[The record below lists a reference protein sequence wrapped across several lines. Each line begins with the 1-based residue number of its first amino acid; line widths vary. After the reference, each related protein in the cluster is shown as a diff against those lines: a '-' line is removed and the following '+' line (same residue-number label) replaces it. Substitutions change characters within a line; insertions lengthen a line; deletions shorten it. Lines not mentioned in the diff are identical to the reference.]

1 MSVHSPNRGRP
12 QSQTYQVE
20 VSRRNLLP
28 ANACLCTQ
36 AGVRLAAE
44 VGRHAPRD
52 GGQPPRLTLV
62 ETEMGLRARVMPT
75 ATFLVLTGA
84 GIVRRDA
91 RDIRVGDHLLAPVG
105 RNWHGTDTC
114 LRVAKFHAVTS
125 AKQSF
130 LLDNLDELT
139 ARALGYIV
147 SEGYKAKSGASS
159 VVSVSQNMAAAD
171 VVTDMM
177 DCLTHSFGNAVK
189 QTFRDGVAHFRMSRK
204 DIYLWLSE
212 QGVGDGS
219 ARMAIPLIV
228 RTAPL
233 ALKCQFLRAFYEG
246 DGSVASGDRST
257 YVKFASKSDLLVR
270 QIQHELLNMG
280 IAAFAGRELKG
291 EFGWFSNLQLAASR
305 HVETFDRHIGF
316 VSARKRGVV
325 RVQPG
330 HARSCFFRDIP
341 RAELEWFAD
350 RLHDREREK
359 LRECYR
365 AKTPVR
371 FGDTRWPLV
380 ERFACPERTPTY
392 WKLREASLVSV
403 KVLRVGL
410 AVGGRLVELEKAE
423 STFRTVDG
431 LVLKP

>member
-1 MSVHSPNRGRP
+1 MSIHSPDRGRL
-12 QSQTYQVE
+12 QSQTKVVE
-20 VSRRNLLP
+20 AGRRILLP
-28 ANACLCTQ
+28 ANACLCTP

-44 VGRHAPRD
+44 VGRPAPRD
-52 GGQPPRLTLV
+52 GGQALRLTLV

-75 ATFLVLTGA
+75 ATFLVLTGT

-91 RDIRVGDHLLAPVG
+91 RAIRVGDHLLAPFG

-114 LRVAKFHAVTS
+114 LRVAQFHAVTS
-125 AKQSF
+125 AKQS
-130 LLDNLDELT
+130 LLVDNLDELT

-147 SEGYKAKSGASS
+147 SEGYKAKSGASR
-159 VVSVSQNMAAAD
+159 VVSVSQNMSASD
-171 VVTDMM
+171 VVSDMK

-204 DIYLWLSE
+204 DIYRWLTE

-219 ARMAIPLIV
+219 ARMATPLVV
-228 RTAPL
+228 RSAPL
-233 ALKCQFLRAFYEG
+233 DLKCQFLRAFYEG
-246 DGSVASGDRST
+246 DGSVWSEGRST
-257 YVKFASKSDLLVR
+257 CVKFASKSDLLVR
-270 QIQHELLNMG
+270 QIQHELLNLG
-280 IAAFAGRELKG
+280 IAAFAGGESKG
-291 EFGWFSNLQLAASR
+291 KFGWFSNLQLASAR
-305 HVETFDRHIGF
+305 HVEAFDRNIGF
-316 VSARKRGVV
+316 VSARKQGVV

-330 HARSCFFRDIP
+330 YDRSCVFRDIP

-350 RLHDREREK
+350 HLHGREREK
-359 LRECYR
+359 LRECFR
-365 AKTPVR
+365 TNTTVR

-392 WKLREASLVSV
+392 WALRNASLVSV
-403 KVLRVGL
+403 RVERLGI
-410 AVGGRLVELEKAE
+410 AKGVPLVELDKAE